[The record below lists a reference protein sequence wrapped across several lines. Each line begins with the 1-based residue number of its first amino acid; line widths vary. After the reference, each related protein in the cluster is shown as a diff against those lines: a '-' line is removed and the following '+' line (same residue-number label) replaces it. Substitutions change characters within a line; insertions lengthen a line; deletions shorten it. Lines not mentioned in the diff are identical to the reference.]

1 MVDRVG
7 ELVAAVKAKRGL
19 GTLDDSFVREKLL
32 NVLRSDATIKRKL
45 DSAKGV
51 GQFLRSA
58 QWEVMLKRVRKEL
71 RIVYGAFQAGDR
83 ETLIERL
90 AKSSGR
96 ERIVGDILETHVSTK
111 ERAPYYPQ
119 IARELAKRMPAPKV
133 IIDLGC
139 GMNPL
144 AHESFRSVGWN
155 PSWIASDV
163 SEADMRFLAK
173 AFDALEIQGKT
184 VRIDLLSE
192 IDKVKA
198 LKGDVTFLLKLLDS
212 LEESKRHVSYE
223 LFDAIRTPLIVA
235 SFPTKSLGGKKRI
248 STAGRAW
255 FARLL
260 TRKGLSWETFRVPNE
275 LFYVIRRR

>member
-90 AKSSGR
+90 AQSSGK

-119 IARELAKRMPAPKV
+119 IARELAKRIPAPKTIV
-133 IIDLGC
+133 DLGC

-144 AHESFRSVGWN
+144 AHESFRAAGWN

-163 SEADMRFLAK
+163 SEADMRFLENAFK
-173 AFDALEIQGKT
+173 ALDIKGKM

-192 IDKVKA
+192 IEKVKT
-198 LKGDVTFLLKLLDS
+198 LKGDVTLLLKLLDS

-223 LFDAIRTPLIVA
+223 LFDAIRTPWIVV
-235 SFPTKSLGGKKRI
+235 SFPTRSLGGKKRI
-248 STAGRAW
+248 STTGRAW
-255 FARLL
+255 FERLL